1 MAVFTDTLYTANSG
15 LIHKIRLSPESAAA
29 AGTPPAG
36 PATSDI
42 IVKVSKAN
50 AEFGIRPRNVRLSRT
65 VGTGATAFREYK
77 TLPVLTPTD
86 FASPTFAIGATITIG
101 GVTWTIIV
109 RNEEDF

>member
-1 MAVFTDTLYTANSG
+1 MAVFTDTLYEADG
-15 LIHKIRLSPESAAA
+15 GEIHKIRLSPESAAE
-29 AGTPPAG
+29 AGTPPMG

-42 IVKVSKAN
+42 TAKVTKAN

-77 TLPVLTPTD
+77 TLPVLTPTA
-86 FASPTFAIGATITIG
+86 FALPAFSIGATITIG

-109 RNEEDF
+109 RNNEDF